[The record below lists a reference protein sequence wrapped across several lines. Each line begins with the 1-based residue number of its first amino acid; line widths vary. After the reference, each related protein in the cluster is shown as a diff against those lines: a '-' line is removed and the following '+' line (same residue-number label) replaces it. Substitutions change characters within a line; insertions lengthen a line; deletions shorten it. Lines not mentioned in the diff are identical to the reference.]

1 MSVSFAKQDS
11 ITLKTLKKVLLY
23 FSLTIGVVV
32 IAFTASVF
40 LFKDRIIQEFIREAN
55 KNLNTPVKIG
65 KIEIATWADFPNL
78 AIVFTDVYI
87 EDGLPGENALLTAK
101 TISFYINPM
110 EVWSGKYAIRGLQ
123 VTDSETN
130 LRINALGKNNYT
142 ILKESSDSAKT
153 GSIRFDLKNV
163 KLKNTKVSYEDKKAK
178 QAHLFSSEQ
187 LTASIS
193 ITDQRYA
200 ITGKGDVTTGQIGI
214 GSNVFLKNKSFE
226 VISVLTY
233 DDQLKQVFIDSSTI
247 TVKESTFSVIG
258 NYLFLKK
265 NIIDIAATGKDTNI
279 RTLLSLLPE
288 HLTKNLT
295 QYQSEGDVF
304 FNLKLKGEISD
315 NHSPFISVSFGCQNT
330 TLFHPDYNTKI
341 EHANLDGSFASA
353 SMTDLSKGELFLKN
367 ITGEL
372 NKRAFQANLSLQN
385 LEDPYVNFDFKGEL
399 DAASLLNFYPIEQ
412 IKDLEGSITADV
424 SFLGKVGLLKNKSTA
439 QQVRADGIIEI
450 KDLNFKAGKH
460 NLQFN
465 HLNGSLQ
472 FNNNDLAL
480 SNVGG
485 RFENSDFVLNGF
497 FKNSITFLLFENQP
511 IGIEADLKSNFLD
524 LDQLFEIGLRENG
537 ANSFGFTISPNL
549 HLNFNCDVKAM
560 RYKRFSPQQVK
571 GDLLVKNQ
579 MAVSRNIN
587 LKAMGSD
594 ITLNG
599 IVDAKNPKAID
610 VVSGIKLNGVHVD
623 SVFYIFE
630 NFHQDFIEAT
640 HLKGQ
645 AFADI
650 SMEMTLN
657 EKLKLFPETLV
668 ADISVTAKNGELNNF
683 APLQKL
689 NKYLD
694 DEALNKLRFAD
705 LKNDIHVENKVI
717 YIPQMEIK
725 TNATTLLLSG
735 THTFDQHI
743 NYRVSA
749 PLRNKKKIDPDEAFG
764 AIEEDGTGK
773 TKIFLKITGTTDDYE
788 VSLDREAVKK
798 KIASDF
804 KKEVQELKDAFKQ
817 KGKKKKKELELSE
830 EEFDWDN

>member
-1 MSVSFAKQDS
+1 M
-11 ITLKTLKKVLLY
+11 KTLKKVLLY

-163 KLKNTKVSYEDKKAK
+163 KLKNTRVSYEDKKAK
-178 QAHLFSSEQ
+178 QSHLFSSEQ

-247 TVKESTFSVIG
+247 TVKESTFSVTG

-265 NIIDIAATGKDTNI
+265 NIIDIAATGEDTNI

-304 FNLKLKGEISD
+304 FNLKLRGEISD

-424 SFLGKVGLLKNKSTA
+424 SFLGKVGLLRNKSTA
-439 QQVRADGIIEI
+439 QQVKADGTVEI

-537 ANSFGFTISPNL
+537 ANDFGFTISPNL
-549 HLNFNCDVKAM
+549 HFNFNCDVKAM

-587 LKAMGSD
+587 LKAMGGD

-610 VVSGIKLNGVHVD
+610 IVSGIKLNGVHVD
-623 SVFYIFE
+623 SVFHIFE

-650 SMEMTLN
+650 SIEMTLN

>member
-1 MSVSFAKQDS
+1 M
-11 ITLKTLKKVLLY
+11 KTLKKVLLY

-163 KLKNTKVSYEDKKAK
+163 KLKNTRVSYEDKKAK

-247 TVKESTFSVIG
+247 TVKESTFSVTG

-424 SFLGKVGLLKNKSTA
+424 SFLGKVGLLRNKSTA
-439 QQVRADGIIEI
+439 QQVRADGTIEI

-460 NLQFN
+460 SLQFN

-560 RYKRFSPQQVK
+560 KYKRFSPQQVK

-587 LKAMGSD
+587 LKAMGGD

-599 IVDAKNPKAID
+599 IVDAKNSKAID
-610 VVSGIKLNGVHVD
+610 IVSGIKLNGVHVD

-683 APLQKL
+683 VPLQKL

-788 VSLDREAVKK
+788 VSLDKEAVKK

>member
-1 MSVSFAKQDS
+1 M
-11 ITLKTLKKVLLY
+11 KTLKKVLLY

-247 TVKESTFSVIG
+247 TVKESTFSVTG

-279 RTLLSLLPE
+279 GTLLSLLPE

-399 DAASLLNFYPIEQ
+399 DAASLLNFYPVEQ

-424 SFLGKVGLLKNKSTA
+424 SFLGKVGLLRNKSTA
-439 QQVRADGIIEI
+439 QQVRADGTIEI

-485 RFENSDFVLNGF
+485 LFENSDFVLNGF

-524 LDQLFEIGLRENG
+524 LDKLFEIGLRENG

-560 RYKRFSPQQVK
+560 KYKRFSPQQVK

-587 LKAMGSD
+587 LKAMGGD
-594 ITLNG
+594 ITLSG

-788 VSLDREAVKK
+788 VSLDKEAVKK

>member
-1 MSVSFAKQDS
+1 M
-11 ITLKTLKKVLLY
+11 KTLKKVLFY
-23 FSLTIGVVV
+23 FILMVVV
-32 IAFTASVF
+32 VLIAFTASVF

-55 KNLNTPVKIG
+55 KSLNTPVKIG
-65 KIEIATWADFPNL
+65 KIEIATWSDFPNL

-87 EDGLPGENALLTAK
+87 EDGLPGESALLTAK
-101 TISFYINPM
+101 TISFYMNPL
-110 EVWSGKYAIRGLQ
+110 EVWNGNYAIRGLQ
-123 VTDSETN
+123 ITESETN
-130 LRINALGKNNYT
+130 LKVNAVGKNNYT
-142 ILKESSDSAKT
+142 ILKESSDSTKA

-163 KLKNTKVSYEDKKAK
+163 KLKNTKVTYEDK
-178 QAHLFSSEQ
+178 QANQSHLFSSEQ

-193 ITDQRYA
+193 ITDQLYA
-200 ITGKGDVTTGQIGI
+200 ITCKGDVTTGQIGI
-214 GSNVFLKNKSFE
+214 GSTIFLKNKSFD
-226 VISVLTY
+226 VISTLTY
-233 DDQLKQVFIDSSTI
+233 DDQLRQVVINSSTI
-247 TVKESTFSVIG
+247 QVKESTFSVTG
-258 NYLFLKK
+258 NYTFLRK
-265 NIIDIAATGKDTNI
+265 NLIDIAATGEDTNI
-279 RTLLSLLPE
+279 RTLISLLPE
-288 HLTKNLT
+288 HLTKNLI

-315 NHSPFISVSFGCQNT
+315 HHSPFISVSFGCQNA

-341 EHANLDGSFASA
+341 EHANFDGSFASA

-372 NKRAFQANLSLQN
+372 NKRTFQANLSLQN
-385 LEDPYVNFDFKGEL
+385 FNDPYVNFDFKGEL

-412 IKDLEGSITADV
+412 IKDLNGTITADF
-424 SFLGKVGLLKNKSTA
+424 SFLGKIGLLKNKSTA
-439 QQVRADGIIEI
+439 QQVRTDGSIEI
-450 KDLNFKAGKH
+450 KDLNFKAVKH
-460 NLQFN
+460 DLQFN

-472 FNNNDLAL
+472 FNHNDLAL

-485 RFENSDFVLNGF
+485 KFENSDFVLNGF

-537 ANSFGFTISPNL
+537 TNDFGFTISPNV
-549 HLNFNCDVKAM
+549 HLNFNCEVKAM
-560 RYKRFSPQQVK
+560 KYKRFSPRFVK

-587 LKAMGSD
+587 LKAMGGD

-610 VVSGIKLNGVHVD
+610 VVSGIQLTGVHVD
-623 SVFYIFE
+623 SIFYVFE
-630 NFHQDFIEAT
+630 NFHQNFIEAK
-640 HLKGQ
+640 HLQGQ
-645 AFADI
+645 AIADI
-650 SMEMTLN
+650 SLEMTLN

-668 ADISVTAKNGELNNF
+668 ADISITAKNGELNNF
-683 APLQKL
+683 TPLQKL

-694 DEALNKLRFAD
+694 DEGLNKLRFAD
-705 LKNDIHVENKVI
+705 LKNDIHIENKII

-725 TNATTLLLSG
+725 TNVTTLLLSG
-735 THTFDQHI
+735 THSFDQQI
-743 NYRVSA
+743 NYRVTA

-764 AIEEDGTGK
+764 AVEEDGTGK
-773 TKIFLKITGTTDDYE
+773 AKVFLKITGTTEDYV
-788 VSLDREAVKK
+788 VSLDKEAVKK

-830 EEFDWDN
+830 EEFDWDNN